1 MHDEHKGKLVDIG
14 DTSLYVVQR
23 GGAEASPLVVLHG
36 GPGDDHH
43 EFGDYLDPL
52 GDEHLL
58 LFVDQ
63 RGQGRSG
70 PSDRSTWTLEH
81 MAADVGALARA
92 LGLDRYA
99 VLGHSFGSLVA
110 LQNAV
115 DFPGQSA
122 ATVVSAG
129 FPSARYLE
137 HVERNLATF
146 EPEFLREQVA
156 ASWARETEIETP
168 EEFAQLLH
176 EQLPFHFAD
185 PLDPRIAEYERRAAG
200 AAYSPDVLRHLA
212 ASGYGGIEVED
223 RLGEVT
229 QPVLVLAGRHDRA
242 CSVEAAEAIARGI
255 PNSELVVL
263 EHSAHMM
270 FVEEPALY
278 VAVVRDFLRRA
289 TRADPIA
296 PEEPGAPPVP
306 AARAAR
312 PDPGPEG

>member
-1 MHDEHKGKLVDIG
+1 MHDDRQARLVDIG

-23 GGAEASPLVVLHG
+23 GRDDAYPLIVLHG

-52 GDEHLL
+52 GEEHLL

-70 PSDRSTWTLEH
+70 SSDPSTWTLQH
-81 MAADVGALARA
+81 MAADVGALAKA
-92 LGLDRYA
+92 LELDDYA

-115 DFPGQSA
+115 DFPDQAA

-137 HVERNLATF
+137 HVERNLAAF
-146 EPEFLREQVA
+146 EPKELREQVA

-168 EEFAQLLH
+168 EEFAQLIH

-200 AAYSPDVLRHLA
+200 AAYSAEVLRHFA

-223 RLGEVT
+223 RLVEVT

-242 CSVEAAEAIARGI
+242 CSVDAAEAIARGI
-255 PNSELVVL
+255 PNAELVVF
-263 EHSAHMM
+263 EHSGHMM

-278 VAVVRDFLRRA
+278 VAVVRDFLRRHTKDA
-289 TRADPIA
+289 SKS
-296 PEEPGAPPVP
+296 
-306 AARAAR
+306 
-312 PDPGPEG
+312 